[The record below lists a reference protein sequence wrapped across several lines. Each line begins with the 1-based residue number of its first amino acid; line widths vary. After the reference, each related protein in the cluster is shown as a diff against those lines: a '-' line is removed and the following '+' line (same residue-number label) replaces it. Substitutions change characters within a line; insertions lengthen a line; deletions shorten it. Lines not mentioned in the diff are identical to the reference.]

1 MDTLKQNLKTCDTEL
16 YDLIEL
22 EKKRQNEGLELIA
35 SENITSVS
43 VMECLGSVLTNKYSE
58 GYPGKRYYG
67 GNEVIDKIENLCKKR
82 ALEAFRLNEEEWG
95 INVQPYSG
103 SSANFAV
110 YSALLNPHDRI
121 MGLDLPSGGHL
132 THGFYTHKKKVSAS
146 SIYFESLPYSVDDKG
161 IINYDEL
168 ELFANKFK
176 PKIIICGYSAY
187 SRDLDYKRFKEIAD
201 ANNSLLMCDM
211 SHFSGFV
218 ATQELDNPFDY
229 CDIVTSTTH
238 KTLRGPRAGMIFCK
252 KEYEKQINEA
262 VFPSLQG
269 GPHDNQI
276 AAIATQLKQ
285 VCNPEFKKYIQ
296 KVKSNA
302 KALSNEL
309 IKMDYKVCSGGTD
322 NHIILIDLNNKD
334 ISGNKIEKLCELVN
348 ISINKNSVPGDK
360 SAVSPGGIRLG
371 TPTLTTRGLNET
383 DMITVAKFLDEIIKF
398 AQLIQIKINSLKLKD
413 FINFIETDESTIEK
427 INEIKNEV
435 VKFSTKFDY

>member
-1 MDTLKQNLKTCDTEL
+1 MDTLKQDLKTCDTEL

-168 ELFANKFK
+168 ELLANKFK

-187 SRDLDYKRFKEIAD
+187 SRDLDYKRFREIAD

-252 KEYEKQINEA
+252 KDYEKQINEA

-285 VCNPEFKKYIQ
+285 VCKPEFKKYIQ

-322 NHIILIDLNNKD
+322 NHIILIDLNNKN

-413 FINFIETDESTIEK
+413 FINFIETDELTIEK

-435 VKFSTKFDY
+435 IKFSTKFDY

>member
-1 MDTLKQNLKTCDTEL
+1 MDTLKQDLKTCDIEL

-132 THGFYTHKKKVSAS
+132 THGFYTQKKKVSAS

-168 ELFANKFK
+168 ELLANKFK

-187 SRDLDYKRFKEIAD
+187 SRDLDYKRFREIAD

-252 KEYEKQINEA
+252 KDYEKQINEA

-285 VCNPEFKKYIQ
+285 VCKPEFKKYIQ

-302 KALSNEL
+302 KALANEL

-383 DMITVAKFLDEIIKF
+383 DMITVANFLDEIIKF

-413 FINFIETDESTIEK
+413 FINFIETDELTIEK

-435 VKFSTKFDY
+435 IKFSTKFDY

>member
-1 MDTLKQNLKTCDTEL
+1 MK
-16 YDLIEL
+16 
-22 EKKRQNEGLELIA
+22 KKRQNEGLELIA

-43 VMECLGSVLTNKYSE
+43 VMECLGSILTNKYSE

-252 KEYEKQINEA
+252 R
-262 VFPSLQG
+262 V
-269 GPHDNQI
+269 
-276 AAIATQLKQ
+276 
-285 VCNPEFKKYIQ
+285 
-296 KVKSNA
+296 
-302 KALSNEL
+302 
-309 IKMDYKVCSGGTD
+309 
-322 NHIILIDLNNKD
+322 
-334 ISGNKIEKLCELVN
+334 
-348 ISINKNSVPGDK
+348 
-360 SAVSPGGIRLG
+360 
-371 TPTLTTRGLNET
+371 
-383 DMITVAKFLDEIIKF
+383 
-398 AQLIQIKINSLKLKD
+398 
-413 FINFIETDESTIEK
+413 
-427 INEIKNEV
+427 
-435 VKFSTKFDY
+435 